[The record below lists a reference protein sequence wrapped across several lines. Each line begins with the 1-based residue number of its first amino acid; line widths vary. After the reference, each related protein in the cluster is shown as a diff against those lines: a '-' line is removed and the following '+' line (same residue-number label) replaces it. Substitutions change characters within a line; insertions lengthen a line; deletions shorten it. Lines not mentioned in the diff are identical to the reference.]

1 MFVQQ
6 SPSED
11 ILTKKTYYIFF
22 AKLNS
27 FLDLR
32 IRQTPKNKKILP
44 DPNK

>member
-11 ILTKKTYYIFF
+11 ILTKKNLLYFLCETQLI
-22 AKLNS
+22 
-27 FLDLR
+27 LDLR